1 VPSSQA
7 ATSTAP
13 ITGTSFNSSVMICV
27 SPARRMPDRLM
38 SVNSHR
44 KPIATSAG
52 SGPLSPSRGMTIERL
67 LTAATASVA
76 FAV

>member
-1 VPSSQA
+1 
-7 ATSTAP
+7 
-13 ITGTSFNSSVMICV
+13 MICV

-52 SGPLSPSRGMTIERL
+52 SGPLSPSLGMTIERL

-76 FAV
+76 FAVQQLIQ